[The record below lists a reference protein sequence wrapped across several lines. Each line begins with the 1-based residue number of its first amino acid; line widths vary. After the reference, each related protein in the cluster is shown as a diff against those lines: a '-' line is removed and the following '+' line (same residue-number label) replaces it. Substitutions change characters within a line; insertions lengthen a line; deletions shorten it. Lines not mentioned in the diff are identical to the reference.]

1 MNGFTNFCYL
11 IIMLALFFLFWGEPD
26 VWDAMHAKAMSGLTT
41 VCEEKP

>member
-1 MNGFTNFCYL
+1 MKEFT
-11 IIMLALFFLFWGEPD
+11 ALCSWIFILGLLFLFWGEPD